1 MTDGGGLI
9 PPAVLGQSMATTL
22 VETLFNSVVVENHFC
37 VCNERTKAGMKRS
50 KLFVV
55 VITEDLDVT
64 DWEWAKECG
73 MPIQPMVRAED
84 ADKQELRERASFDF
98 A

>member
-1 MTDGGGLI
+1 MI

-73 MPIQPMVRAED
+73 MPM
-84 ADKQELRERASFDF
+84 ERQK
-98 A
+98 